1 MNTNR
6 ATAVLFSAL
15 ALLSIVNEPA
25 LAQFTLLNVGHA
37 NDGNVAYHVVVS
49 GNYAYLAYDGLRIYD
64 ISDPANPTAV
74 CFTNNGGSAN
84 EVVVAGNYVYLANS
98 TDGLRIYDL
107 ANPTNAIN
115 VGHANDHANN
125 APFYFGADAVAVA
138 GNYAYVAN
146 TGDGLRIYDV
156 SDRAQPTG
164 IGHTNNGG
172 VASGVVVVG
181 NHVFL
186 ANYLDGFRIYDVSDP
201 TNPINVGYAT
211 NSRASK
217 VAVAGN
223 YAYVANN
230 NSGPDADVL
239 SVYDISDLTNPLSIG
254 HATIPFAGGLVPH
267 GRGVAVSGKYVY
279 LATEYGGLHLYDVS
293 NPAIP
298 KHVGSANDGGAAWAS
313 AAIGNYAYVANFTD
327 GLRSYLLLPALSIEI
342 TNTNAVI
349 LSWPVPPSTNFVLQQ
364 NSDLRT
370 ANWIT
375 LTNLPTVAS
384 NRNQLSLS
392 TFLVSQ
398 FFRISIW

>member
-1 MNTNR
+1 
-6 ATAVLFSAL
+6 V
-15 ALLSIVNEPA
+15 
-25 LAQFTLLNVGHA
+25 
-37 NDGNVAYHVVVS
+37 
-49 GNYAYLAYDGLRIYD
+49 
-64 ISDPANPTAV
+64 
-74 CFTNNGGSAN
+74 
-84 EVVVAGNYVYLANS
+84 
-98 TDGLRIYDL
+98 
-107 ANPTNAIN
+107 NPTNAIN
-115 VGHANDHANN
+115 VGHANDHDNN
-125 APFYFGADAVAVA
+125 VPFYFGATAVAVA

-156 SDRAQPTG
+156 SDRAHPIG
-164 IGHTNNGG
+164 VGHTNNGG
-172 VASGVVVVG
+172 VASGVAVVG

-186 ANYLDGFRIYDVSDP
+186 ANYLDGFRTYD
-201 TNPINVGYAT
+201 
-211 NSRASK
+211 
-217 VAVAGN
+217 VAGN

-230 NSGPDADVL
+230 NHGPDDDGL

-254 HATIPFAGGLVPH
+254 HATIPSAGGSVPH

-327 GLRSYLLLPALSIEI
+327 GLRSYSLLPALSIEI

-370 ANWIT
+370 TNWIT
-375 LTNLPTVAS
+375 LTNLPTVTS